1 MTNLNTYMTERISHY
16 APGRMDVGGA
26 AILQTIRRRDYNA
39 LDPHATLV
47 IVDQSITYLRSRRET
62 LEAEAARLE
71 GLQPVLATP
80 HWRKDRDGQP
90 RYLYLIHPTQDD
102 GSRQREYIG
111 ADPEKQAEALARVEA
126 HDKLVQVRA
135 EIREVD
141 HRLAAITGHL
151 ARALHAATNGLD
163 PYW

>member
-1 MTNLNTYMTERISHY
+1 MTDLNTYVTNRISNY
-16 APGRMDVGGA
+16 APGSSHGGD

-47 IVDQSITYLRSRRET
+47 IVDQAITYLRSRREA
-62 LEAEAARLE
+62 LETQATRLE
-71 GLQPVLATP
+71 GLRPVLATP
-80 HWRKDRDGQP
+80 HWRKDRHGQP

-102 GSRQREYIG
+102 GSRKREYIG
-111 ADPEKQAEALARVEA
+111 ADPEAQALALRRVKAWDELQA
-126 HDKLVQVRA
+126 TRSEMR
-135 EIREVD
+135 EID

-151 ARALHAATNGLD
+151 ACALHAAANGFD

>member
-1 MTNLNTYMTERISHY
+1 MTDLNDYMTTRISNY
-16 APGRMDVGGA
+16 APGRADGGA
-26 AILQTIRRRDYNA
+26 ETLQAIRRRDYNA

-47 IVDQSITYLRSRRET
+47 IVDQAITYLHTRREA
-62 LEAEAARLE
+62 LAGEATRLE
-71 GLQPVLATP
+71 QLRPVLATP
-80 HWRKDRDGQP
+80 HWRKDRHGQP

-111 ADPEKQAEALARVEA
+111 ADPEAQAAALRRVKAWDELQA
-126 HDKLVQVRA
+126 VRS

-151 ARALHAATNGLD
+151 TRALHAATSGFD

>member
-1 MTNLNTYMTERISHY
+1 MTDLDTYMINRISNY
-16 APGRMDVGGA
+16 APGRTDGGA
-26 AILQTIRRRDYNA
+26 VTLQAIRRRDYNA

-47 IVDQSITYLRSRRET
+47 IVDQATTYLRSRRET
-62 LEAEAARLE
+62 LEVEATRLE
-71 GLQPVLATP
+71 QLHPVLATP
-80 HWRKDRDGQP
+80 HWRKGQP

-111 ADPEKQAEALARVEA
+111 ADPEAQAGALARVKAWDELQA
-126 HDKLVQVRA
+126 VKN

-151 ARALHAATNGLD
+151 ARALHAAANGFD
-163 PYW
+163 SYW